1 MPYTA
6 DAAESV
12 RAPLSGLQWRRQ
24 SRAGGPGQF
33 PCRYSLTGAWIAIPV
48 RNLRSLTGG
57 WDRRK

>member
-12 RAPLSGLQWRRQ
+12 RASLSGLQWRRKPQ
-24 SRAGGPGQF
+24 DGGPGQV
-33 PCRYSLTGAWIAIPV
+33 PCLYSLAGAWIAILV
-48 RNLRSLTGG
+48 RSLRSLTGG